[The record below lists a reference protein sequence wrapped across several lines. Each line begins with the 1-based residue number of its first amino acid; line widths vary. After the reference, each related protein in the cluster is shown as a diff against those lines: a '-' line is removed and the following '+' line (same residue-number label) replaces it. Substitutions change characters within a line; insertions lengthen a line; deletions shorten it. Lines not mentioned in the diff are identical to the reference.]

1 MGVATAVAVG
11 GLAISA
17 ASTINSFSQASK
29 QRNTQRQAE
38 AAAARAMAEA
48 RKKLSINYAK
58 ERAIQKEPYEL
69 QREAMLSTGSQII
82 QAGQESDRG
91 AETTAGKIMMA
102 QNEAQ
107 AGVRTQM
114 GKEMTEIEKEIIDEN
129 IRLRDLGVQLDLGEV
144 EGQQKMAADAQ
155 AAATAYQEAGY
166 KGIADTGQKALNMLP
181 LFFGKDDEFN
191 ATDFSSSGGQVTTS
205 NSKNMVNNANPAF
218 QSMASNRYPAPP
230 TAPPAFGP
238 QMPQQATPFGIFGV
252 NWSGV
257 GSDRKLK
264 KNITKIGQSQS
275 GLNIYSFE
283 YIDEEKFGKGVFQ
296 GVMSD
301 EIPQYAVI
309 KGSDGFDRV
318 NYSLLDIEFK
328 KI

>member
-1 MGVATAVAVG
+1 MGVASAVAIG

-17 ASTINSFSQASK
+17 ASTANSFMQASK
-29 QRNTQRQAE
+29 QGKMQREAE
-38 AAAARAMAEA
+38 AKAAAAMAEA
-48 RKKLSINYAK
+48 RKKLEINYSK

-69 QREAMLSTGSQII
+69 QREAMLSAGAQAI
-82 QAGQESDRG
+82 QAGSESERG
-91 AETTAGKIMMA
+91 SVTTAGKVMMA

-107 AGVRTQM
+107 AGIRTEM
-114 GKEMTEIEKEIIDEN
+114 GKEMTEIQKEIIDEQS
-129 IRLRDLGVQLDLGEV
+129 RLRDLGVQLDLGEV

-155 AAATAYQEAGY
+155 AAATAYKEAGY
-166 KGIADTGQKALNMLP
+166 KGAVDTAQKGLNLIP

-191 ATDFSSSGGQVTTS
+191 ADDFSPKGGQVTTS
-205 NSKNMVNNANPAF
+205 ERKNMINITNPAF
-218 QSMASNRYPAPP
+218 QSMASSRYPAP
-230 TAPPAFGP
+230 PPAFGP
-238 QMPQQATPFGIFGV
+238 QMPQPGTPFGMFGIDY
-252 NWSGV
+252 SGV

>member
-17 ASTINSFSQASK
+17 ASTANSFMQASK
-29 QRNTQRQAE
+29 QGKMQREAE
-38 AAAARAMAEA
+38 AKAAAAMAEA
-48 RKKLSINYAK
+48 RKKLEINYSK

-69 QREAMLSTGSQII
+69 QREAMLSAGAQAI
-82 QAGQESDRG
+82 QAGQESERG
-91 AETTAGKIMMA
+91 AAATAGKIYMA
-102 QNEAQ
+102 QNEGQ
-107 AGVRTQM
+107 AGIRTAM
-114 GKEMTEIEKEIIDEN
+114 GAEMTEIEKEIIDEN
-129 IRLRDLGVQLDLGEV
+129 SRLRDLGVQLDLGEV
-144 EGQQKMAADAQ
+144 QGQQQMAADAQ
-155 AAATAYQEAGY
+155 QAKAAYTEAGV
-166 KGIADTGQKALNMLP
+166 KGLADTAQMGLNMIP
-181 LFFGKDDEFN
+181 LFPKTNNNNTAAVGSAAPSNPLPGN
-191 ATDFSSSGGQVTTS
+191 AQSYGPMGTNWAPMSSYKTQ
-205 NSKNMVNNANPAF
+205 
-218 QSMASNRYPAPP
+218 AS
-230 TAPPAFGP
+230 TPAFGP
-238 QMPQQATPFGIFGV
+238 QMPQPGTQFGAFGV

-264 KNITKIGQSQS
+264 KNITKIGESQS

-309 KGSDGFDRV
+309 KGNDGFDRV